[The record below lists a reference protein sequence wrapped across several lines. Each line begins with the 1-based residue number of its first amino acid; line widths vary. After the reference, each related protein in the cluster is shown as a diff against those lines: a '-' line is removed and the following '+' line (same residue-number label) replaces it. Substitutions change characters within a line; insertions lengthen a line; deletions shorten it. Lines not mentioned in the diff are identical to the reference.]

1 MSTNSAS
8 PQPEARRVRVHTT
21 RLACTQ
27 VTWMSIKEQSIC
39 SFTFLKV
46 GEILIKVS
54 DYLTCLTIE
63 GGVANMLTDDVMM
76 WINGGL

>member
-1 MSTNSAS
+1 
-8 PQPEARRVRVHTT
+8 
-21 RLACTQ
+21 
-27 VTWMSIKEQSIC
+27 MSIQVILMWIMEQNTY

-54 DYLTCLTIE
+54 DYLICLITE
-63 GGVANMLTDDVMM
+63 SGVTNMSTDDVMM

>member
-1 MSTNSAS
+1 
-8 PQPEARRVRVHTT
+8 
-21 RLACTQ
+21 
-27 VTWMSIKEQSIC
+27 MSIQVILMWIMEQNTY

-63 GGVANMLTDDVMM
+63 GGAANMLTDDVMM

>member
-1 MSTNSAS
+1 M
-8 PQPEARRVRVHTT
+8 
-21 RLACTQ
+21 
-27 VTWMSIKEQSIC
+27 WIMEQNTY

-54 DYLTCLTIE
+54 DYLICLITE
-63 GGVANMLTDDVMM
+63 SGVTNMSTDDVMM